1 MKAAGFVAQE
11 SGLDRH
17 AHVTAC
23 VAPLCKRSP
32 ETYGNCAH
40 WGKRQHALRP
50 SRTQSARTQ
59 RAQVELWV
67 ACGDTEWSAPSEA
80 CFFVGVRLECSH
92 PFTAHTLRLQQRA
105 GLRCWT
111 GSQTVLPRD
120 TVLCAVGHWPPPLAC
135 ICELCTREWL
145 PAIST
150 PNCVEQPLIASL
162 ARV

>member
-17 AHVTAC
+17 AHVPAC

-67 ACGDTEWSAPSEA
+67 ACGDTEWSVPSEA
-80 CFFVGVRLECSH
+80 CLLVAFDWSALILSPHTHCGCSREPDCGVGPGRKLSCRVIQYCVQWDIGHRHWHASANY
-92 PFTAHTLRLQQRA
+92 AHASGYLR
-105 GLRCWT
+105 
-111 GSQTVLPRD
+111 SPPRI
-120 TVLCAVGHWPPPLAC
+120 VLCNH
-135 ICELCTREWL
+135 
-145 PAIST
+145 
-150 PNCVEQPLIASL
+150 
-162 ARV
+162 